1 MSLKHAVLTSLL
13 DGDASG
19 YDLAKRMD
27 VSVAR
32 WWHALPTQIYA
43 ELRRLEGDG
52 LVEGREVSQERRP
65 NKRVYSISDEG
76 RQEIARFT
84 REPARPT
91 AIKDDLLIK
100 IQSADA
106 GDLEAVAES
115 IDHRRREA
123 ETRLAVLERLMVV
136 FLKGRTEK
144 QYLETAR
151 RIGPYINL
159 KRGRDFERENVE
171 WYRWAAEALRN
182 RAREGRRR
190 KGGARAKSAVA
201 ARR

>member
-43 ELRRLEGDG
+43 ELRRLEDDG
-52 LVEGREVSQERRP
+52 LVEGREVPQKRRP
-65 NKRVYSISDEG
+65 TKRVYSISQEG
-76 RQEIARFT
+76 REEMERFT

-100 IQSADA
+100 IQAADLGA
-106 GDLEAVAES
+106 HVQGGIPDEEFGDENGIVTDKGLAQLKQVMPQ
-115 IDHRRREA
+115 IDEEELQGKLQA
-123 ETRLAVLERLMVV
+123 
-136 FLKGRTEK
+136 
-144 QYLETAR
+144 
-151 RIGPYINL
+151 
-159 KRGRDFERENVE
+159 ENVMSLFTVQNLE
-171 WYRWAAEALRN
+171 DMVRE
-182 RAREGRRR
+182 RA
-190 KGGARAKSAVA
+190 SASVG
-201 ARR
+201 